1 MIITEELYRLTTAFA
16 LEKLEYAVCGGLAVA
31 IHGRPRLTLD
41 IDVVVASEN
50 VDTAVRIAT
59 KAGFDDLTG
68 WVSLPPNPLGIDRL
82 FRVNK
87 FEKEDY
93 LTLDILEA
101 DTSLNS
107 IFVDRESVEIDGK
120 IVQLLTRA
128 ALIKMKSAS
137 SRLKDQLDVEL
148 LNDQADER

>member
-1 MIITEELYRLTTAFA
+1 MIITEELYRLTEAFA
-16 LEKLEYAVCGGLAVA
+16 IANLGYAVCGGLAVA

-41 IDVVVASEN
+41 IDVVVASED
-50 VDTAVRIAT
+50 VDAAVRIAAKT
-59 KAGFDDLTG
+59 GFDDLTG
-68 WVSLPPNPLGIDRL
+68 WVPLPANPFGIDRL

-87 FEKEDY
+87 FEGADY

-101 DTSLNS
+101 DSRLNS
-107 IFVDRESVEIDGK
+107 ILVDREAVEIEGK
-120 IVQLLTRA
+120 IIQLLSRA